1 MQKYQYIQ
9 VKKVKIF
16 KELGFIYIVGGNKFT
31 SKRIAEEYAKQKSK
45 VQKTREEKKEFS
57 NKEI

>member
-16 KELGFIYIVGGNKFT
+16 KELGFIYIVDGHKFFNK
-31 SKRIAEEYAKQKSK
+31 KEAEEYAKQKSK
-45 VQKTREEKKEFS
+45 VQKARKEKKES
-57 NKEI
+57 CNKEI